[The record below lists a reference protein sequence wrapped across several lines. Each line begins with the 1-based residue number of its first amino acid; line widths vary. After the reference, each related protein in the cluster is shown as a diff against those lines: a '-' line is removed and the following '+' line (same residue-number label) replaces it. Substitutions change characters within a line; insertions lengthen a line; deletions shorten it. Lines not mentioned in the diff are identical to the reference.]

1 MTFPQRLQNKNRGRG
16 NPRGKFDK
24 SPTQRKPRVA
34 PKAKDVDKERCRYCK
49 QLGHW
54 EKDCPEKEKQ
64 GDAAKSYSD
73 WSPDEYDFYG
83 GLSEGHSGLT
93 GPYHTLQEV
102 YAPEDP
108 ICSSEDALFS
118 IPEEEQSG
126 DCLNF

>member
-1 MTFPQRLQNKNRGRG
+1 MTYPQRAHFKNRGRG
-16 NPRGKFDK
+16 KPRGKFDK

-34 PKAKDVDKERCRYCK
+34 PKAKDMDKERCRYCK

-54 EKDCPEKEKQ
+54 EKNCPKKKKQ

-83 GLSEGHSGLT
+83 GLSEEHSGLT
-93 GPYHTLQEV
+93 GAYHTLQEV
-102 YAPEDP
+102 YSIEEPLIEADKTL
-108 ICSSEDALFS
+108 IS
-118 IPEEEQSG
+118 IPEEGQFE